1 MNKLLTTITLFCF
14 SVAANAQVNDFSL
27 VKHFRCGFDEHY
39 VVYVKEEKF
48 EKYDKGMTLLEIQD
62 GIQTSATSSLD
73 GSERASNSTK
83 WQLLQESDFQ
93 TTYSGDF
100 GDVLVIF
107 FSPSNPDGI
116 HRATLQWGALNYAY
130 TDKGMCMR
138 VLD

>member
-1 MNKLLTTITLFCF
+1 
-14 SVAANAQVNDFSL
+14 
-27 VKHFRCGFDEHY
+27 
-39 VVYVKEEKF
+39 VKEEKF

-100 GDVLVIF
+100 GDLLVIF